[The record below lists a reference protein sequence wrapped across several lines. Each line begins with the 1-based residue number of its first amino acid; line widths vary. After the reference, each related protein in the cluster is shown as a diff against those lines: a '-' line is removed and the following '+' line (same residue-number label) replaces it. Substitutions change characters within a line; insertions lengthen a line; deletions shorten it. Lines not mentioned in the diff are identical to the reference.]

1 MSYMG
6 FKQCVIATW
15 TVGLNNV
22 ATKTRSSATAERQRV
37 SYMSFS
43 VHSRVHFTSPH
54 LLLYNYT
61 GWAKKVS
68 LIIFATTLSTASQ
81 FA

>member
-37 SYMSFS
+37 SYTCL
-43 VHSRVHFTSPH
+43 SRFTHAYTSPH
-54 LLLYNYT
+54 RICCCT
-61 GWAKKVS
+61 TIQGGPKK
-68 LIIFATTLSTASQ
+68 I
-81 FA
+81 